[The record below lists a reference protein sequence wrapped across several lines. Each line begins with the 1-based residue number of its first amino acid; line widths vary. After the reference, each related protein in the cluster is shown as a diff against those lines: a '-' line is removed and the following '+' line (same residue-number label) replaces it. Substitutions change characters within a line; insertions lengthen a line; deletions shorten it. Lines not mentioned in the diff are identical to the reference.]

1 MSDFDNFLAFLDAF
15 FAFSA
20 CEARGYRRSPA
31 PITGQFGAADV
42 LEQR

>member
-1 MSDFDNFLAFLDAF
+1 MSDFEDFLAFFDAF